1 MARMSREFKLVLL
14 GAGILTAGS
23 FLWPDPTLVEVAEKN
38 AKDPAG
44 GGTAGGHRSHM
55 GYVMFIH
62 PRSAPSRT
70 MLHSSSPVIRSG
82 FGGSGARFSAGG

>member
-1 MARMSREFKLVLL
+1 MARMSREFQLVLL

-23 FLWPDPTLVEVAEKN
+23 FLWPDPDPVDVAEKN
-38 AKDPAG
+38 ARDPDG
-44 GGTAGGHRSHM
+44 GGSSTSGRRHGM

-62 PRSAPSRT
+62 SRSAPSRT
-70 MLHSSSPVIRSG
+70 FATGSTVRSG